1 MGSLIKLALS
11 ALAASSQTS
20 ALAAFSG
27 RMVAGGVLGVVALLL
42 AGAAWGCA
50 CAALWIALIP
60 ALGPVGAPLVVAG
73 VCLSVAGLLAL
84 AAWQLVRRRR
94 ARAVN
99 HLQLDAVMAEAGK
112 LIQEH
117 KVEAIVAA
125 IVAGFVAGNSGRKR

>member
-27 RMVAGGVLGVVALLL
+27 RMVAGGALAVVAVVF

-73 VCLSVAGLLAL
+73 VCLIVAALLAL

-94 ARAVN
+94 ARAAN

-125 IVAGFVAGNSGRKR
+125 IVAGFVAGNTGRKR

>member
-117 KVEAIVAA
+117 KVEAVVAA

>member
-27 RMVAGGVLGVVALLL
+27 RMITGGVLGVVALLL

-60 ALGPVGAPLVVAG
+60 ALGPVGAPLLVAG
-73 VCLSVAGLLAL
+73 VCLSVAGFLAL
-84 AAWQLVRRRR
+84 GAWQLVRRRR

-117 KVEAIVAA
+117 KVEAVVAA

>member
-1 MGSLIKLALS
+1 MGSLLKLALS

-27 RMVAGGVLGVVALLL
+27 RMVAGGVLAVVAILL

-50 CAALWIALIP
+50 CAALWIGVAP
-60 ALGPVGAPLVVAG
+60 TLGPVGAPLVVAG
-73 VCLSVAGLLAL
+73 VCLTVAALLGLG
-84 AAWQLVRRRR
+84 AWQQMRRHR

-99 HLQLDAVMAEAGK
+99 HLLLDAVLADAGK

-117 KVEAIVAA
+117 KIEAILAA
-125 IVAGFVAGNSGRKR
+125 IIAGFVAGNNG